1 MKVALVQLVSQSR
14 DVQANQA
21 EADKLLASRK
31 SALLN
36 EGVDL
41 IVLPEL
47 SFQPYLIANAASAIV
62 DADLTLQWAAKTA
75 KAHGAGVCVGC
86 VREQQGK
93 LYNSLL
99 IVDPQGNLIA
109 TRDKH
114 FLYVSD
120 KAWAEPGCPFAK
132 VTLPWMG
139 VDAMFAVCND
149 INGLTFDAEDM
160 DKRALAHACAAQG
173 VKLIVLSTAWCSAAP
188 QDAAFLHDAPV
199 NGAHIVE
206 YWLSRLEPLIG
217 SPIFFVAA
225 DRVGRE
231 AIPPGFNARIHYCGT
246 SCAISLREP
255 RMCAAPLPTDQA
267 GVAVVT
273 LR

>member
-1 MKVALVQLVSQSR
+1 VQLVSQSR
-14 DVQANQA
+14 DVLANQL
-21 EADKLLASRK
+21 EADALLASRK
-31 SALLN
+31 SAL

-41 IVLPEL
+41 IVLPEI

-62 DADLTLQWAAKTA
+62 DADLALRWAAKTA
-75 KAHGAGVCVGC
+75 QAHGAGVCVGC
-86 VREQQGK
+86 VREQRGK

-99 IVDPQGNLIA
+99 IVDPHGQLVA

-120 KAWAEPGCPFAK
+120 KAWAEPGAPFAK
-132 VTLPWMG
+132 VTLPWLG
-139 VDAMFAVCND
+139 IDAMFAVCND

-160 DKRALAHACAAQG
+160 DKRALAHACAEQG
-173 VKLIVLSTAWCSAAP
+173 VQLVVLSTAWCSAAP
-188 QDAAFLHDAPV
+188 QDPAFMHDAAV

-217 SPIFFVAA
+217 SPTFFAAA

-231 AIPPGFNARIHYCGT
+231 AIPGFKTRIQYCGT